1 MRILMIKEI
10 QSLTVILGTVRGNNV
25 THNNPILPGWH
36 SDSSCV
42 FVPEFDN
49 TFFCTT
55 SSFMALASNALSRVA
70 QLPEVQTATNEQF
83 TGMLANTLRYHK
95 GKFYPISAWINTTFG
110 VPRSVLSTATDPFDD
125 SSWSDYLFV
134 QTSGFTIDPDIFFDD
149 DGTVVVASSGSPIQA
164 CYLDMTTGNT
174 SKPWPLWNGTG
185 GASAE
190 GPHIFKKDGY
200 YYLLIAEGGTQL
212 GHRAS
217 MARAM
222 NLTGPWEA
230 SPNNPLVSNSGTNE
244 YFQTVGHVDLFQDG
258 KKEVPSKGWPY
269 ADQVRGKM
277 QGPLQKRNSLTPSK
291 GLSIARGAPDVVDSS
306 PGSKIP
312 PHWIFWRAPFNSS
325 TFQISPKGHPNQLQ
339 IQSARANL
347 TADAQL
353 NASREGLS
361 AVFRR
366 QEHIFFN
373 YTVDLHPNFG
383 KSAGDELGGS
393 NFLNQDQHVDLG
405 IVYLNNT
412 TSSGA
417 LQPYFR
423 FRANS
428 VRYPIPQEKIEP
440 IPQSWLTS
448 PIHIHISPNNKS
460 SYSFFASPSTRSHEE
475 RHIVDYSTALL
486 AGDGAGSGGLV
497 GVYATTNGNSATF
510 RGYMSRWRCSG
521 VAQKIDYDT
530 LVSF

>member
-1 MRILMIKEI
+1 
-10 QSLTVILGTVRGNNV
+10 
-25 THNNPILPGWH
+25 
-36 SDSSCV
+36 
-42 FVPEFDN
+42 
-49 TFFCTT
+49 
-55 SSFMALASNALSRVA
+55 
-70 QLPEVQTATNEQF
+70 
-83 TGMLANTLRYHK
+83 
-95 GKFYPISAWINTTFG
+95 
-110 VPRSVLSTATDPFDD
+110 
-125 SSWSDYLFV
+125 
-134 QTSGFTIDPDIFFDD
+134 
-149 DGTVVVASSGSPIQA
+149 
-164 CYLDMTTGNT
+164 
-174 SKPWPLWNGTG
+174 
-185 GASAE
+185 
-190 GPHIFKKDGY
+190 
-200 YYLLIAEGGTQL
+200 
-212 GHRAS
+212 
-217 MARAM
+217 
-222 NLTGPWEA
+222 
-230 SPNNPLVSNSGTNE
+230 
-244 YFQTVGHVDLFQDG
+244 
-258 KKEVPSKGWPY
+258 
-269 ADQVRGKM
+269 M

-448 PIHIHISPNNKS
+448 PIHIRISPNNKS

-510 RGYMSRWRCSG
+510 RGYISTWRCSG